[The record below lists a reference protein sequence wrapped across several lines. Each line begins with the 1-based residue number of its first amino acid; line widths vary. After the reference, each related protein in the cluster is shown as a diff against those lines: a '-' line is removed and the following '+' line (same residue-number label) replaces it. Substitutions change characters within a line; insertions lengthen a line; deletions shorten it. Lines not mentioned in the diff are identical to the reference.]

1 VSGATIYMESRP
13 EVLYSLKW
21 RCTKSLRSSQLPS
34 KLLEYIPMERL
45 FQPLLFFL
53 ARCSRNQLIRQ
64 IEFLRAENEL
74 LRKRLP
80 KRRIRITLDEQKRLI
95 KLGTA
100 VGPGLHKLITIV
112 APSTYRR
119 WIRNLNNR
127 VPKKRTGRPRT
138 PEAIRELVLKIAKE
152 THWGYTRIL
161 GELRKLG
168 YTGISRQTVVNI
180 LKREGID
187 PWPQRGPGT
196 WDELLKIHA
205 ETLWQCDFFSKRL
218 VSRRGIRQAFALA
231 FINIATRRV
240 WVSPSTLNPTT
251 AWVEEQA
258 RAFTKHA
265 EGNALK
271 VGLVTRDRDRNYRQA
286 FDNALRAKGADVMTL
301 SYRSPNLNAYV
312 ERFVQSIQ
320 QECLDH
326 FLIFGEKHF
335 DYLVREYVEHYHTE
349 RPHQGLG
356 NRVIADESPPA
367 PLDSNDN
374 VLCRTRLGGLLK
386 HYHRTAA

>member
-1 VSGATIYMESRP
+1 
-13 EVLYSLKW
+13 
-21 RCTKSLRSSQLPS
+21 
-34 KLLEYIPMERL
+34 MERL
-45 FQPLLFFL
+45 FQPLLFLL

-64 IEFLRAENEL
+64 IEFLRAENQI

-95 KLGTA
+95 TLGTA
-100 VGPGLHKLITIV
+100 VGPGIRKLITIV
-112 APSTYRR
+112 NPSTYRR

-127 VPKKRTGRPRT
+127 IPKKRTGRPRT

-196 WDELLKIHA
+196 WDELLKTHA
-205 ETLWQCDFFSKRL
+205 QTLWQCDFFSKRL
-218 VSRRGIRQAFALA
+218 VSRRGIRQAFALV

-240 WVSPSTLNPTT
+240 WVSPSTLHPAV

-258 RAFTKHA
+258 KSFIRHA
-265 EGNALK
+265 EDHQLRI
-271 VGLVTRDRDRNYRQA
+271 GLVTRDRDRNYRRA
-286 FDNALRAKGADVMTL
+286 FDNALRATGADVMML

-320 QECLDH
+320 KECLDH

-335 DYLVREYVEHYHTE
+335 NYLVREYVEHYHTE
-349 RPHQGLG
+349 RPHQGLENQLITG
-356 NRVIADESPPA
+356 EPPPA
-367 PLDSNDN
+367 PPDSRNEIQ
-374 VLCRTRLGGLLK
+374 CRSRLGGLLK
-386 HYHRTAA
+386 DYYRTAA

>member
-1 VSGATIYMESRP
+1 
-13 EVLYSLKW
+13 
-21 RCTKSLRSSQLPS
+21 
-34 KLLEYIPMERL
+34 MERL

-53 ARCSRNQLIRQ
+53 AKCSRNQLIRQ
-64 IEFLRAENEL
+64 IEFLQAENEI

-80 KRRIRITLDEQKRLI
+80 KYRLRLTLEEKKRLI

-100 VGPGLHKLITIV
+100 VGPSLHKLITIV
-112 APSTYRR
+112 APCTYRR
-119 WIRNLNNR
+119 WIQNLTNY
-127 VPKKRTGRPRT
+127 VPQKHIGRPRKSDV
-138 PEAIRELVLKIAKE
+138 IRELVLKIAKE
-152 THWGYTRIL
+152 TRWGYTRIL

-168 YTGISRQTVVNI
+168 YHSISRQTVVNI

-187 PWPQRGPGT
+187 PWPQRGSGS
-196 WDELLKIHA
+196 WDELLKMHA

-218 VSRRGIRQAFALA
+218 ISRRGIRQAFALT

-240 WVSPSTLNPTT
+240 WVSPSTLNPSV
-251 AWVEEQA
+251 AWMEEQA
-258 RAFTKHA
+258 KAFTQHA
-265 EGNALK
+265 VTNGMQVK
-271 VGLVTRDRDRNYRQA
+271 LVTRDRDRNYHTS
-286 FDNALRAKGADVMTL
+286 FDAHFVERAAEVKIL

-349 RPHQGLG
+349 RPHQGLA
-356 NRVIADESPPA
+356 NRTLAGTPHPA
-367 PLDSNDN
+367 PQDSNGGIQ
-374 VLCRTRLGGLLK
+374 CRTRLGGMLK
-386 HYHRTAA
+386 HYARMAA

>member
-1 VSGATIYMESRP
+1 VGDHRFENLIARLLDIA
-13 EVLYSLKW
+13 KW
-21 RCTKSLRSSQLPS
+21 RCTKSLRLPQLAS
-34 KLLEYIPMERL
+34 TLLEYIAMERL
-45 FQPLLFFL
+45 FQPLLFRM

-64 IEFLRAENEL
+64 IEFLRAENQM

-80 KRRIRITLDEQKRLI
+80 KRGIRITLEEQKRLI
-95 KLGTA
+95 KLGAA

-112 APSTYRR
+112 NPSTYRR

-127 VPKKRTGRPRT
+127 IPKKRTGRPRT

-187 PWPQRGPGT
+187 PWPQRGSGT
-196 WDELLKIHA
+196 WDELLKMHA

-240 WVSPSTLNPTT
+240 WVSPSTLHPTVV
-251 AWVEEQA
+251 WVEEQA
-258 RAFTKHA
+258 KAFTRHA
-265 EGNALK
+265 EDQELRI
-271 VGLVTRDRDRNYRQA
+271 GLVTRDRDRNYRRA
-286 FDNALRAKGADVMTL
+286 FDNALRATGANVMML

-320 QECLDH
+320 KECLDH
-326 FLIFGEKHF
+326 FLIFGERHF
-335 DYLVREYVEHYHTE
+335 DYLVREYVEDYHTE

-356 NRVIADESPPA
+356 NRLLTGEPPPA
-367 PLDSNDN
+367 PPDSSNEIQ
-374 VLCRTRLGGLLK
+374 CRSRLGGLLK
-386 HYHRTAA
+386 DYYRTAA

>member
-1 VSGATIYMESRP
+1 
-13 EVLYSLKW
+13 
-21 RCTKSLRSSQLPS
+21 
-34 KLLEYIPMERL
+34 MERL

-53 ARCSRNQLIRQ
+53 ARCSRNELIRQ
-64 IEFLRAENEL
+64 IEFLQAENQI

-119 WIRNLNNR
+119 WIRNLKNH
-127 VPKKRTGRPRT
+127 VPTKRTGRPRT
-138 PEAIRELVLKIAKE
+138 PEAIRELVLRMARE
-152 THWGYTRIL
+152 TGWGYTRIL
-161 GELRKLG
+161 GELRKVRG
-168 YTGISRQTVVNI
+168 FKISRQTVVNI
-180 LKREGID
+180 LKAEGLD
-187 PWPQRGPGT
+187 PYPRRGAGT
-196 WDELLKIHA
+196 WDELVKMHA

-218 VSRRGIRQAFALA
+218 LSRRGIRQAFALV
-231 FINIATRRV
+231 FLNVATRRV
-240 WVSPSTLNPTT
+240 WISPSTLHPTA
-251 AWVEEQA
+251 AWVEQQAKAFTEQA
-258 RAFTKHA
+258 TQDGLRV
-265 EGNALK
+265 E
-271 VGLVTRDRDRNYRQA
+271 LVTRDRDRNYRREFDQA
-286 FDNALRAKGADVMTL
+286 LADGGARVKML

-312 ERFVQSIQ
+312 ERFIQ
-320 QECLDH
+320 TIQVECMDH

-356 NRVIADESPPA
+356 NGMVTGEPPPA
-367 PLDSNDN
+367 LPDSNDT

-386 HYHRTAA
+386 HYHRIAA